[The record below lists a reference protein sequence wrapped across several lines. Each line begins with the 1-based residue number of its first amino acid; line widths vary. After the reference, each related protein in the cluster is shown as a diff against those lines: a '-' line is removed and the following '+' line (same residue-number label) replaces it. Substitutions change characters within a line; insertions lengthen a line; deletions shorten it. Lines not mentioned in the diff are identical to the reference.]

1 MEINMYRTLIV
12 DDEPL
17 MRQYLNANLSE
28 ICPSFAVTGI
38 ACDGLEAVELL
49 QKQDFDLV
57 ITDIRMPE
65 MDGLNLSKY
74 IFRSAPGTTVIIIS
88 GYNEFEY
95 ARSAIRY
102 GVADYLLKPL
112 SDDSMKDTLQKI
124 KADLDKLH
132 SRDVVNASPPHY
144 NQSSDYELCCAL
156 LSALLNNN
164 ELSVQNIYNVLQE
177 RNISFARAS
186 SCIMLLC
193 LDELHLLLQER
204 KSMENSSCKLEFYQ
218 RCRQYCS
225 SRFLPYSMDDKGH
238 IFLLLTAASA
248 DELALLA
255 RTVYQEVKDIYW
267 RKEALRIV
275 SSFGHSVDDFLNL
288 SSSCSSAVESL
299 ALTLKNVPSPIAP
312 NYYLSQSKFLNE
324 LKTICDALY
333 YDFISRNTNKMI
345 TDLYLYIA
353 LFQDEISIASIIRYG
368 TYLLRYL
375 VNKCNIRTDY
385 IQPAFRELT
394 DNIDRGIRTDHFDRE
409 STHALYLKM
418 LKLLDHNE
426 VSPLIP
432 ETMHIVE
439 SAKEYICT
447 HYNEPISL
455 AIIADSLKVNP
466 SYLSDL
472 FHRNIGEPYTKFLT
486 RIRMEQALLLLK
498 SNPSEKIYVIAE
510 KTGFASPKHF
520 NAVFKKFYGFTPTDY
535 INDRKHSR

>member
-1 MEINMYRTLIV
+1 MYRTLIV

-28 ICPSFAVTGI
+28 ICPSFTVTGI

-65 MDGLNLSKY
+65 MDGLNLSKF
-74 IFRSAPGTTVIIIS
+74 IFRSAPGTKVVIIS

-124 KADLDKLH
+124 KADLDRLH
-132 SRDVVNASPPHY
+132 SRDVGSTSPSHY

-164 ELSVQNIYNVLQE
+164 ELSIQNIYNALQE
-177 RNISFARAS
+177 RNISFAKAY
-186 SCIMLLC
+186 SCLMLLC
-193 LDELHLLLQER
+193 LDELYLLLQER

-225 SRFLPYSMDDKGH
+225 SRSLPYSMDDKGNV
-238 IFLLLTAASA
+238 FLLLTAASS

-255 RTVYQEVKDIYW
+255 RTVYQEVKNDYW
-267 RKEALRIV
+267 RKESLKIA

-333 YDFISRNTNKMI
+333 HDFISRNTNKMM

-353 LFQDEISIASIIRYG
+353 LFQDEISIAAIIRYG

-394 DNIDRGIRTDHFDRE
+394 DNIDRGIKTDHFDRE
-409 STHALYLKM
+409 NTHALYLKM

-426 VSPLIP
+426 GSPLIP

-439 SAKEYICT
+439 NAKEFICT

-510 KTGFASPKHF
+510 KTGFASSKHF